1 MIARCEVLTLE
12 NWMMDYLTL
21 YKRGCKPRTL
31 EEYARLYRLHIA
43 PELAEVE
50 LDALTPEHI
59 QRVLIGAEARSGQR
73 SAQAVHALLRA
84 CLRRAVRSRLLVWSP
99 VDAIDRPQHTPS
111 PGVALTD
118 EDYAAAL
125 PWILDDLGLSLALL
139 AGLRRGEISGLQWG
153 DVDLSRRLLT
163 ISRTRQRVAG
173 ALVTGSTK
181 SAAGTRCVPIAP
193 ELLPILRGA
202 YRLAPQS
209 WVCPCAPEAHD
220 RRWQRM
226 QHQQLHLSQHYRLHD
241 LRHTYVT
248 RLLMAGTMPRIV
260 QYVAG
265 HSSLDV
271 TMRVYTHITPADA
284 QRELAAVYIRARE
297 KEHLTLNQGAQ
308 GSSP

>member
-1 MIARCEVLTLE
+1 MTLTD
-12 NWMMDYLTL
+12 WFAQYLDL

-31 EEYARLYRLHIA
+31 EEYRRLYAAHVA
-43 PELAEVE
+43 PVLGAV
-50 LDALTPEHI
+50 DVTKVTPEDI
-59 QRVLIGAEARSGQR
+59 QRVLIGAHDRSGAR
-73 SAQAVHALLRA
+73 TAQAVHALLRA
-84 CLRRAVRSRLLVWSP
+84 LYRRAVRSRLVIWSP
-99 VDAIDRPQHTPS
+99 VDAVDRPQHTPS

-118 EDYAAAL
+118 EDYTAAL
-125 PWILDDLGLSLALL
+125 PWITDDLGLSLALM
-139 AGLRRGEISGLQWG
+139 AGLRRGEIAGLQWG

-173 ALVTGSTK
+173 DLVTGPTK
-181 SAAGTRCVPIAP
+181 SAAGARCIPIAP
-193 ELLPILRGA
+193 ELLPILRSA

-226 QHQQLHLSQHYRLHD
+226 QRQQLHLSQQYRLHD

-248 RLLMAGTMPRIV
+248 RLLIAGAMPRIV

-265 HSSLDV
+265 HSSLDM

-284 QRELAAVYIRARE
+284 QRELAAVYIRAQT
-297 KEHLTLNQGAQ
+297 KAHLTLNQGVP

>member
-1 MIARCEVLTLE
+1 MTLTD
-12 NWMMDYLTL
+12 WFAQYLDL

-31 EEYARLYRLHIA
+31 EEYRRLYAAHVA
-43 PELAEVE
+43 PVLGAVDVTEV
-50 LDALTPEHI
+50 TPEDI
-59 QRVLIGAEARSGQR
+59 QRALIGAHDRSGAR
-73 SAQAVHALLRA
+73 TAQAVHALLRA
-84 CLRRAVRSRLLVWSP
+84 LYRRAVRSRLVTWSP
-99 VDAIDRPQHTPS
+99 VDAVDRPQHTAS
-111 PGVALTD
+111 PGVAMTD
-118 EDYAAAL
+118 EDYTAAL
-125 PWILDDLGLSLALL
+125 PWITDDLGLALALM
-139 AGLRRGEISGLQWG
+139 AGLRRGEIAGLQWG
-153 DVDLSRRLLT
+153 DVDLSRRLLS

-173 ALVTGSTK
+173 ALVTGPTK
-181 SAAGTRCVPIAP
+181 SAAGARCVPIAP
-193 ELLPILRGA
+193 ELLPILRSA

-226 QHQQLHLSQHYRLHD
+226 QRQQLNLSQHYRLHD

-248 RLLMAGTMPRIV
+248 RLLMAGAKPRVV

-284 QRELAAVYIRARE
+284 QRELTAVYIRAQT
-297 KEHLTLNQGAQ
+297 KGHLTLNQGVP

>member
-1 MIARCEVLTLE
+1 MTL
-12 NWMMDYLTL
+12 NDWFAQYLDL

-31 EEYARLYRLHIA
+31 EEYRRLYAAHVA
-43 PELAEVE
+43 PVLGAV
-50 LDALTPEHI
+50 DVPSVTPEDI
-59 QRVLIGAEARSGQR
+59 QRALIGAHDRSGAR
-73 SAQAVHALLRA
+73 TAQAVHALLRA
-84 CLRRAVRSRLLVWSP
+84 LYRRAVRSRLVVWSP
-99 VDAIDRPQHTPS
+99 VDAVDRPQHTPS
-111 PGVALTD
+111 PGVAMTD
-118 EDYAAAL
+118 EDYTAAL
-125 PWILDDLGLSLALL
+125 PWISDDLGLSLALL
-139 AGLRRGEISGLQWG
+139 AGLRRGEIAGLQWA

-173 ALVTGSTK
+173 ELVTGPTK
-181 SAAGTRCVPIAP
+181 SAAGARCIPIAP
-193 ELLPILRGA
+193 ELLPILRSA

-226 QHQQLHLSQHYRLHD
+226 QRQQLHLSQQYRLHD

-248 RLLMAGTMPRIV
+248 RLLMAGAMPRIV

-265 HSSLDV
+265 HSSLDM

-284 QRELAAVYIRARE
+284 QRELAAVYIRAQT
-297 KEHLTLNQGAQ
+297 KAHLTLNQGVP

>member
-1 MIARCEVLTLE
+1 MTL
-12 NWMMDYLTL
+12 NDWFAQYLDL

-31 EEYARLYRLHIA
+31 EEYRRLYTAHVA
-43 PELAEVE
+43 PILGAV
-50 LDALTPEHI
+50 DVTKVTPEDI
-59 QRVLIGAEARSGQR
+59 QRALIEAHDRSGAR
-73 SAQAVHALLRA
+73 TAQAVHALLRA
-84 CLRRAVRSRLLVWSP
+84 LYRRAVRSRLVIWSP
-99 VDAIDRPQHTPS
+99 VDAVDRPQHTPS

-125 PWILDDLGLSLALL
+125 PWISDDLGLSLALL
-139 AGLRRGEISGLQWG
+139 AGLRRGEIAGLQWG

-173 ALVTGSTK
+173 DLVTGPTK
-181 SAAGTRCVPIAP
+181 SAAGARCIPIAP
-193 ELLPILRGA
+193 ELLPILRSA

-226 QHQQLHLSQHYRLHD
+226 QRQQLHLSQQYRLHD

-248 RLLMAGTMPRIV
+248 RLLIAGAMPRIV

-284 QRELAAVYIRARE
+284 QRELTAVYIRAQT
-297 KEHLTLNQGAQ
+297 KAHLTLNQGVP